1 MTASPDIKSGSPE
14 RFGYSWG
21 IFSEILPVHEVQFR
35 RWTAALPQEAWQ
47 GAEFLDVGCGMG
59 RNSYWAIKAGAASGR
74 AIDVDAR
81 SLQGAKA
88 NLATS
93 SVEVAHESAYDIS
106 DENRFDIVFSIGVI
120 HHLED
125 PELALGRMARAV
137 RQGGRVMMWVYGYE
151 NNEWIV
157 RWFNPLRRLLFARL
171 PLSIVFVLSWFPTA
185 LLWILLHLGWGQLE
199 YHDLLRDLSFRH
211 LKAIVFDQMI
221 PRIAHYYRR
230 DEVETLMRS
239 AGLEDIHLEWVNE
252 MSWSAVGTKP
262 GTSSSEGV

>member
-21 IFSEILPVHEVQFR
+21 IFSEILPVHEVQFK
-35 RWTAALPQEAWQ
+35 RWTSALPSEAWQ
-47 GAEFLDVGCGMG
+47 GVEFLDVGCGMG
-59 RNSYWAIKAGAASGR
+59 RNSYWAIKAGAVSGR

-81 SLQGAKA
+81 SLSGANV
-88 NLATS
+88 NLAAS
-93 SVEVAHESAYDIS
+93 PVEVAHESAYDIS
-106 DENRFDIVFSIGVI
+106 DENRFDIAFSIGVI
-120 HHLED
+120 HHLEE
-125 PELALGRMARAV
+125 PGLALDRMARAV
-137 RQGGRVMMWVYGYE
+137 RPGGRVMMWVYGYE

-171 PLSIVFVLSWFPTA
+171 PLSIVFFLSWFPTT
-185 LLWILLHLGWGQLE
+185 LLWVLLHLGWGRLE

-230 DEVETLMRS
+230 DEVESLMQT
-239 AGLEDIHLEWVNE
+239 AGLEDITLVWVNE
-252 MSWSAVGTKP
+252 MSWSVVGTKP
-262 GTSSSEGV
+262 ENPVSEEI